1 MYFVLDVQKSCR
13 PNDPRPDLELAEFV
27 SDAFWTIAYLH
38 TNNLFYLFSEYC
50 IDRIKYL
57 KITSF
62 DYILVVGCTED
73 YVTISAIGSSIHKE
87 KIGIL
92 VVILDMI
99 SVIYM
104 AFIF

>member
-1 MYFVLDVQKSCR
+1 MAETCLHKSECTV
-13 PNDPRPDLELAEFV
+13 DPEEGDL
-27 SDAFWTIAYLH
+27 
-38 TNNLFYLFSEYC
+38 NLFYLFSEYC